1 MIQQSHPQVYIWE
14 ENENSNSK
22 TYMFIAALFISAKIW
37 KQSKSLS
44 TGEWIKM
51 VCIYNEYYPTTKKE
65 KKMKFYLYS
74 NTDGPREQYEKS
86 EILYDTTYM
95 WNLKNNTNVCECKT
109 ETNSQTQKTKQWLP
123 KGEGKDEEQIRSVR
137 LTDTSYNI

>member
-1 MIQQSHPQVYIWE
+1 
-14 ENENSNSK
+14 
-22 TYMFIAALFISAKIW
+22 MFIAALFISAKIW

-95 WNLKNNTNVCECKT
+95 WNLKNNTNECM
-109 ETNSQTQKTKQWLP
+109 
-123 KGEGKDEEQIRSVR
+123 
-137 LTDTSYNI
+137 